1 MVTGPEQRR
10 AMRVDVPKHFR
21 GGQLEPHFVH
31 LLNLSLLGVRIAHL
45 EPWHEGVVCSVELP
59 PALGALRL
67 PGRVVWTR
75 LRGTERILEGTQRS
89 PYESGVEFTKLTS
102 EQQAALALALATF
115 RAAQAGLGA
124 VPTDTPPQGA
134 QGSSA

>member
-10 AMRVDVPKHFR
+10 AMRVDVPKRFR

-31 LLNLSLLGVRIAHL
+31 LLNLSLLGVRVTHL
-45 EPWHEGVVCSVELP
+45 ERWHEGVVCSVELP

-75 LRGTERILEGTQRS
+75 LRETERTLEGDRRS
-89 PYESGVEFTKLTS
+89 LYESGVEFARLTA

-115 RAAQAGLGA
+115 RAAQAGLGDA
-124 VPTDTPPQGA
+124 VPTDTPP
-134 QGSSA
+134 

>member
-21 GGQLEPHFVH
+21 GGQLEPHVVH
-31 LLNLSLLGVRIAHL
+31 LLNLSLLGVRVTHL
-45 EPWHEGVVCSVELP
+45 EPWHAGVVCSVELP

-75 LRGTERILEGTQRS
+75 LRETECTLDGDQRS
-89 PYESGVEFTKLTS
+89 RYESGVEFARLTA

-115 RAAQAGLGA
+115 RAAQAA
-124 VPTDTPPQGA
+124 SDREPST
-134 QGSSA
+134 